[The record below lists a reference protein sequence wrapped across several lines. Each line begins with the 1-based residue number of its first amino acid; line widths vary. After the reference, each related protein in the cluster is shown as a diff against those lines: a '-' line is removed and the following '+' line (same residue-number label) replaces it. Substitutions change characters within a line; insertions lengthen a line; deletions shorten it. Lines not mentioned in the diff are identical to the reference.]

1 MAPYM
6 GDLNIFYIF
15 LYIFG
20 LFSLKINFLNLK
32 FPGTKYTPFYIKLLN
47 RGPVNYKYLILNF
60 YGPLNI

>member
-20 LFSLKINFLNLK
+20 LFSLKINLLNLK
-32 FPGTKYTPFYIKLLN
+32 FPGTRYTPL
-47 RGPVNYKYLILNF
+47 YKIVELRVF
-60 YGPLNI
+60 EF